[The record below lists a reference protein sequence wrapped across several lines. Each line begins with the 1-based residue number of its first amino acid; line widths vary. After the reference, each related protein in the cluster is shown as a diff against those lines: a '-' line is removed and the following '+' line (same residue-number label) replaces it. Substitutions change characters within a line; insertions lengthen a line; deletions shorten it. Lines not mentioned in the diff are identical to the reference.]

1 MDLLTIETLIYLA
14 AGVLAVGIPLWYFW
28 RERRKSA
35 RAVQA
40 LRTAKERGL
49 GEPVSLHPVIDPARC
64 IGTAAC
70 VKACPELSVL
80 GVIDNRG
87 ALVNPAHCVGH
98 GMCQAACPVD
108 AITLVFGTETRGVD
122 IPHVTGTFESNIPGI
137 YIAGELGGMG
147 LIRNAVTQGRQA
159 VQNIARSLEGA
170 PRNGRLDLVIVGA
183 GPAGIAAALQAKI
196 EGLSFSLLDQ
206 EDLGGTI
213 LTYPRRKLV
222 MTQPMEL
229 PLYGKV
235 KAREIAKE
243 ELLDIFHDVFRKTGL
258 ETRAGEKVNEIA
270 REAEGFRVISSQS
283 ELAARRVL
291 LTIGRRG
298 SPRKLGVPGEKSAKV
313 AYRLHDPE
321 KFRDLKLLV
330 VGGGDSAVEAAVAL
344 SEQPGSVVHLSY
356 RGEAIYRIKERNR
369 ERLEQAIADGR
380 IATLLTSEVRRIETD
395 VVFLE
400 QNGKEIALPNDH
412 VFVFAGGELP
422 TEFLQKVGI
431 EFTRKFGEA

>member
-1 MDLLTIETLIYLA
+1 METLIYLA
-14 AGVLAVGIPLWYFW
+14 AGFLAVGIPVWYFW
-28 RERRKSA
+28 REKRKSA
-35 RAVQA
+35 RAEQT
-40 LRTAKERGL
+40 LRKAKERGL
-49 GEPVSLHPVIDPARC
+49 DEPVSLHPYIDPARC

-159 VQNIARSLEGA
+159 VQNIARSLAGDERTGS
-170 PRNGRLDLVIVGA
+170 LDLVIVGA

-213 LTYPRRKLV
+213 LSYPRRKLV

-235 KAREIAKE
+235 KAREIEKE
-243 ELLDIFHDVFRKTGL
+243 ELLAIFHDVFRTTGL
-258 ETRAGEKVNEIA
+258 QAQSGEKVNEIA
-270 REAEGFRVISSQS
+270 REGGGFRVCSSLR
-283 ELAARRVL
+283 EHETRRVL

-298 SPRKLGVPGEKSAKV
+298 SPRKLGVPGEKSGKV
-313 AYRLHDPE
+313 AYRLLDPE
-321 KFRDLKLLV
+321 KFHDLKLLV
-330 VGGGDSAVEAAVAL
+330 VGGGDSAAEAVVAL

-356 RGEAIYRIKERNR
+356 RRDTVYRIKEKNR
-369 ERLEQAIADGR
+369 ERLERAIAAGR
-380 IATLLTSEVRRIETD
+380 ITPLFQSEVRRIEADT
-395 VVFLE
+395 VFLE
-400 QNGKEIALPNDH
+400 QNGMEIALANDQ

-422 TEFLQKVGI
+422 TEFLKKVGI
-431 EFTRKFGEA
+431 EFSRKFGEA